1 MTGGGT
7 MYPAFDADTYHYT
20 VICSNSTTLQVTAA
34 ARRSGASL
42 TLLAADPIDNLHS
55 VGSLDVAV
63 SAHDHLDVA
72 IELSDAGE
80 TTMYIVHC
88 RPANFPGVKI
98 LKKLDDA
105 SEGLLFVGV
114 GYGTLLDYNGVP
126 RFTIGRGHNFRPYPN
141 GPTIDGKTVRY
152 GMGRK
157 ALDEDFELI
166 RIADVVAPLTSANLH
181 DLLIT
186 DRGFLFISYHD
197 MSRDLSD
204 LEDDNGAPLP
214 TAALMTDSVIQEVA
228 PDGTELFR
236 WNSWDHLDVLKAED
250 CLIAEKYLRGRTE
263 YGHLNS
269 LQIADGDIIAS
280 FRGCAQVLRI
290 DRSSGAVEWKLGG
303 TPPDPDSAHTHTYLP
318 LVDDPAGEF
327 CGQHHVTLTAAETVV
342 LFDNGVQCLG
352 PRKIETPF
360 SRVVEYDISSG
371 TQAVFMREYRRP
383 LEQGYSD
390 SEGGVMVVNGDDNDP
405 ENDRWVISWG
415 KRIFDATVGLEQL
428 VALSEVDPGTPGTNT
443 SLSLFEASMF
453 KVRKPGANVSRL
465 PSTGERRHDTLESP
479 VACRTGPATP

>member
-1 MTGGGT
+1 M
-7 MYPAFDADTYHYT
+7 
-20 VICSNSTTLQVTAA
+20 
-34 ARRSGASL
+34 
-42 TLLAADPIDNLHS
+42 
-55 VGSLDVAV
+55 DVPV
-63 SAHDHLDVA
+63 SANAHRDVA

-88 RPANFPGVKI
+88 RPADFPEVKI
-98 LKKLDDA
+98 LKKLDGA

-114 GYGTLLDYNGVP
+114 GYGALLDYNGVP
-126 RFTIGRGHNFRPYPN
+126 RFIISDGYNLRPYPN

-166 RIADVVAPLTSANLH
+166 RTADVVAPLTSANLH

-197 MSRDLSD
+197 TSSDLSD
-204 LEDDNGAPLP
+204 LEDDNGDPLP

-250 CLIAEKYLRGRTE
+250 CLIVEKYLGGRTE

-303 TPPDPDSAHTHTYLP
+303 TPPDPDSAHTYTYLP

-352 PRKIETPF
+352 PRKNETPF

-371 TQAVFMREYRRP
+371 TQAVFMREHRRS
-383 LEQGYSD
+383 LEQGHSQAR
-390 SEGGVMVVNGDDNDP
+390 GGVMVVNDDDNDP

-415 KRIFDATVGLEQL
+415 GVIVDATVGLQQL

-443 SLSLFEASMF
+443 SLSLSLFEASMF
-453 KVRKPGANVSRL
+453 KSGNPVRTYRVYHQPESAVTIPLDL
-465 PSTGERRHDTLESP
+465 P
-479 VACRTGPATP
+479 